1 MVLVTLDTARHGCS
15 ISLDTAL
22 EKKSAKKVWE
32 YDGHKTIKS
41 KSVRFQIGAKTRS
54 IGSCYRVFCHC
65 FG

>member
-41 KSVRFQIGAKTRS
+41 KSVRFQIGA
-54 IGSCYRVFCHC
+54 
-65 FG
+65 